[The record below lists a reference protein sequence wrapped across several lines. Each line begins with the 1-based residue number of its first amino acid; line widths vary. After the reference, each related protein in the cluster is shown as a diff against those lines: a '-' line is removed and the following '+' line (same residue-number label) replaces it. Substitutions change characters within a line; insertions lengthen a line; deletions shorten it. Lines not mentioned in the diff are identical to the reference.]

1 MIKLFRELEDSS
13 EIGEFQKWA
22 RDNYLPNSPI
32 DGCWHPIV
40 QMECVRMMHVERL
53 NKQELLSHTA
63 ELVSSQDK
71 QIHNLLQQRQA
82 LIALIA
88 IVFVLSV
95 L

>member
-1 MIKLFRELEDSS
+1 
-13 EIGEFQKWA
+13 
-22 RDNYLPNSPI
+22 
-32 DGCWHPIV
+32 
-40 QMECVRMMHVERL
+40 MMHVERL

-82 LIALIA
+82 LIALTA

>member
-1 MIKLFRELEDSS
+1 
-13 EIGEFQKWA
+13 
-22 RDNYLPNSPI
+22 
-32 DGCWHPIV
+32 
-40 QMECVRMMHVERL
+40 MMHVERL

-82 LIALIA
+82 LIAF
-88 IVFVLSV
+88 VFVLSV